1 MKSRRKVAGI
11 ELQPEQTM
19 TREAV
24 MKARE
29 EDEEK
34 IKSGEVKLHIGIQ
47 KVVKG
52 YNVT

>member
-29 EDEEK
+29 EDAEK
-34 IKSGEVKLHIGIQ
+34 IKSGKIHIGIQ

-52 YNVT
+52 YNV

>member
-1 MKSRRKVAGI
+1 MGGKRKVAGI
-11 ELQPEQTM
+11 ELDPVQTM

-29 EDEEK
+29 EDADK
-34 IKSGEVKLHIGIQ
+34 VKSGEVQIGIQ

-52 YNVT
+52 YNVA